1 MTGTKPHI
9 LRYSGSMAKRSS
21 RLARRA
27 ALSLALL
34 PCALWGC
41 GHKPAPG
48 TRRTVSLIM
57 KSLANEFFLTMENG
71 AKQHQLAHAADYE
84 LLASGIADE
93 RDVPKQI
100 ALVERAI
107 AQGVDAIVLAPADS
121 KALVEVCKRALDAKI
136 VVVNIDNKLDAQA
149 LGEKSFSIPFVGPN
163 NRKGARLAGAY
174 LARALRPG
182 DAVAIIEG
190 VTSTANGAERKRG
203 FQDAMQAAGMRVV
216 ASRSANWE
224 TDQAARVA
232 SDMLLDHPE
241 LRGILAANDSMAIGA
256 AQALAER
263 GRAEQVLVV
272 GFDNVSAARKLLQ
285 EHRLLA
291 TVDQHGD
298 RLATFGIEY
307 ALEILSKSAIPADR
321 ETPVDL
327 IIG

>member
-1 MTGTKPHI
+1 MV
-9 LRYSGSMAKRSS
+9 KRSS
-21 RLARRA
+21 SLSRRATLSLGFGVLPWAFAGCARR
-27 ALSLALL
+27 
-34 PCALWGC
+34 
-41 GHKPAPG
+41 PASNA
-48 TRRTVSLIM
+48 RRKVSLIM

-71 AKQHQLAHAADYE
+71 AKQHQQAHAVDYE

-93 RDVPKQI
+93 RDVAKQI

-107 AQGVDAIVLAPADS
+107 TQRVDAIVLAPADS
-121 KALVEVCKRALDAKI
+121 KALVEACKHALDAKI
-136 VVVNIDNKLDAQA
+136 VVVNIDNKLDAKA

-163 NRKGARLAGAY
+163 NRKGARLAGER
-174 LARALRPG
+174 LAHALRPG

-190 VTSTANGAERKRG
+190 VTSTSNGAERKRG
-203 FQDAMQAAGMRVV
+203 FEDAMQAASMRIV

-224 TDQAARVA
+224 TDQAERVTTE
-232 SDMLLDHPE
+232 LLREHSE
-241 LRGILAANDSMAIGA
+241 LRGILAANDSMAIGVA
-256 AQALAER
+256 RALSAQAK
-263 GRAEQVLVV
+263 AEQVLVV

-298 RLATFGIEY
+298 QLAVFGIEY

-327 IIG
+327 VTS

>member
-1 MTGTKPHI
+1 MTGTQLYI
-9 LRYSGSMAKRSS
+9 LGYSGSMAKRSS
-21 RLARRA
+21 RLSRRA
-27 ALSLALL
+27 AISLAAL

-41 GHKPAPG
+41 AKKPAPNA
-48 TRRTVSLIM
+48 RRTVSLIM
-57 KSLANEFFLTMENG
+57 KSLANEFFLTMEDG
-71 AKQHQLAHAADYE
+71 AKQHQRTHAADYE

-93 RDVPKQI
+93 RDVAKQI
-100 ALVERAI
+100 ALVDRAI
-107 AQGVDAIVLAPADS
+107 ARGVDAIVLAPADS
-121 KALVEVCKRALDAKI
+121 KALVAVCKRALDAQI

-163 NRKGARLAGAY
+163 NRKGARLAGDH
-174 LARALRPG
+174 LAHALRPG

-190 VTSTANGAERKRG
+190 VASTANGAERKRG
-203 FQDAMQAAGMRVV
+203 FQEAMQTAGMRVV

-224 TDQAARVA
+224 TDQAVRLAREL
-232 SDMLLDHPE
+232 LLDHPE
-241 LRGILAANDSMAIGA
+241 LRGFLAANDSMAIGI
-256 AQALAER
+256 AQALAEQ

-298 RLATFGIEY
+298 QLATFGIEY

-327 IIG
+327 VTS

>member
-1 MTGTKPHI
+1 
-9 LRYSGSMAKRSS
+9 MAKRSS
-21 RLARRA
+21 RLSRRA
-27 ALSLALL
+27 AISLAAL
-34 PCALWGC
+34 PCAWGC
-41 GHKPAPG
+41 SKKPASDA
-48 TRRTVSLIM
+48 RRTVSLIM
-57 KSLANEFFLTMENG
+57 KSLANEFFLTMEEG
-71 AKQHQLAHAADYE
+71 AKQHQRTHAADYE

-93 RDVPKQI
+93 RDVQKQI
-100 ALVERAI
+100 ALVDRAI
-107 AQGVDAIVLAPADS
+107 ALRVDAIVLAPADS

-163 NRKGARLAGAY
+163 NRKGARLAGER

-190 VTSTANGAERKRG
+190 VTSTSNGAERKRG
-203 FQDAMQAAGMRVV
+203 FQEAMQAAGMRIV

-224 TDQAARVA
+224 TDQAVRLAREI
-232 SDMLLDHPE
+232 LLEYPE
-241 LRGILAANDSMAIGA
+241 LRGFLAANDSMAIGV
-256 AQALAER
+256 AQALAEQA
-263 GRAEQVLVV
+263 RAQQVLVV

-298 RLATFGIEY
+298 QLATFGIEY
-307 ALEILSKSAIPADR
+307 ALEILSKNAIPADR

-327 IIG
+327 VTS